1 MGDGFQEEICLEQK
15 LHENAHSEGCFLGIS
30 SIFECRKVI
39 SKGLCHRNGNGLNTW
54 IFEDPWVLNE
64 PGFIPQTR
72 SDISIDVHLV
82 VDLINQDTRQ
92 WDRGKLSILFE
103 PPTVSKILNIH
114 LSHQTMNDQVFWCLT
129 PSSEFLVKS
138 AYNAIRGLNPP
149 NHPHMLSKDWKDLWK
164 LKVNARLKNF
174 LWKMC

>member
-64 PGFIPQTR
+64 PGFITQTR

-149 NHPHMLSKDWKDLWK
+149 NHPHMLNKD
-164 LKVNARLKNF
+164 
-174 LWKMC
+174 